1 MNQAYQEEIKR
12 MAAPLKGVIQSAL
25 VGLFMAT
32 LPVAKAASI
41 PITVNMVPN
50 TTINSA
56 GAILTG
62 GTAYVGSFLNGTNQI
77 PKTGL
82 SGVTNVTALTVAA
95 LSAGTRTGFD
105 DLFAKFVS
113 VTSGAV
119 SNGRFSI
126 DALAEVENVGAVGG
140 VDGKSLVGNEIYV
153 LVVDNASSP
162 TGFLLLASDGWGG
175 DFDIFDDPENPINP
189 VNLALSG
196 EVQVLDP
203 DPENYLALDAS
214 TTIVGNAGSYSA
226 LNDAWSMVTIPGGG
240 TPIAL
245 IGSNSVT
252 HYWGSTYVDEGATQ
266 TVTPVIKDISNVTI
280 SDFATM
286 SSKLGTYTVAYTSG
300 GTTATRTV
308 TVKLLNPSA
317 DDDKDGLSN
326 LLEYVLGGSLSSNDS
341 AKLPILSV
349 VGSEVLLTF
358 TARSDINPATDVA
371 LGFLTTTTL
380 SSAFQQELL
389 SKKSGVNQ
397 TGIPS
402 GYEKQQWVLGTT
414 SISKKFVRLQV
425 AISAA
430 LSSGV

>member
-1 MNQAYQEEIKR
+1 VNQAYQGEIKR

-25 VGLFMAT
+25 VGLFMAS

-41 PITVNMVPN
+41 QITVDMVPT
-50 TTINSA
+50 TTIKNSA
-56 GAILTG
+56 GAIVTG

-77 PKTGL
+77 SKTD
-82 SGVTNVTALTVAA
+82 VTALSVAA
-95 LSAGTRTGFD
+95 LSASTRTGFN

-119 SNGRFSI
+119 SDGRFSI

-140 VDGKSLVGNEIYV
+140 VGGKSLVGKEIYV
-153 LVVDNASSP
+153 LVVDSASSP
-162 TGFLLLASDGWGG
+162 TGFLLLASDGWVDG
-175 DFDIFDDPENPINP
+175 FESFVDPEDPYPLNR
-189 VNLALSG
+189 LELSG
-196 EVQVLDP
+196 ENIVDDDLTIP
-203 DPENYLALDAS
+203 PS
-214 TTIVGNAGSYSA
+214 TTIVGNAGSYSPQ
-226 LNDAWSMVTIPGGG
+226 NDAWSMVTIPGGG
-240 TPIAL
+240 TSIAL

-252 HYWGSTYVDEGATQ
+252 HYWGSTYVDAGATQ
-266 TVTPVIKDISNVTI
+266 SVTPVIKDISNATI
-280 SDFATM
+280 IDFATM
-286 SSKLGTYTVAYTSG
+286 SSKLGIYTVAYTSG
-300 GTTATRTV
+300 GTTVTRTV
-308 TVKLLNPSA
+308 TVKLHNPSA

-341 AKLPILSV
+341 AKLPVVSV

-358 TARSDINPATDVA
+358 TARSDINPAAGVA

-389 SKKSGVNQ
+389 SKKSGVGQ
-397 TGIPS
+397 G
-402 GYEKQQWVLGTT
+402 GVYERQQWVLGTT

>member
-1 MNQAYQEEIKR
+1 MKQAYQEEIKR

-25 VGLFMAT
+25 VGLFMAS

-41 PITVNMVPN
+41 QIKVDMISG
-50 TTINSA
+50 TTIKSSTEANVN
-56 GAILTG
+56 G
-62 GTAYVGSFLNGTNQI
+62 GTAYVGSFLNSNNSQMS
-77 PKTGL
+77 KTD
-82 SGVTNVTALTVAA
+82 VAA
-95 LSAGTRTGFD
+95 LWNVTRAGFD
-105 DLFAKFVS
+105 NLLAKFVS
-113 VTSGAV
+113 VTTGAV
-119 SNGRFSI
+119 SNGTFSI
-126 DALAEVENVGAVGG
+126 NAPAEVDDVG
-140 VDGKSLVGNEIYV
+140 GKSLVDKEIYV

-162 TGFLLLASDGWGG
+162 TGFLLLATDGWGTFETFEDP
-175 DFDIFDDPENPINP
+175 DFIDPQVKLE
-189 VNLALSG
+189 LSG
-196 EVQVLDP
+196 EEVVVDEELTFP
-203 DPENYLALDAS
+203 AS
-214 TTIVGNAGSYSA
+214 TTIVGNAGSYSP

-240 TPIAL
+240 TTIAL

-252 HYWGSTYVDEGATQ
+252 HYWGSTYVDAGATQ
-266 TVTPVIKDISNVTI
+266 SVTPVIKDVSSVTI

-300 GTTATRTV
+300 GTTVTRTV

-341 AKLPILSV
+341 AKLPILRV
-349 VGSEVLLTF
+349 VGSEGLLTF

>member
-1 MNQAYQEEIKR
+1 MKQAYQEEIKR

-25 VGLFMAT
+25 VGLFMAS

-41 PITVNMVPN
+41 QIKVDMISG
-50 TTINSA
+50 TTIKSSTEANVN
-56 GAILTG
+56 G
-62 GTAYVGSFLNGTNQI
+62 GTAYVGSFLNSNNSQMS
-77 PKTGL
+77 KTD
-82 SGVTNVTALTVAA
+82 VAA
-95 LSAGTRTGFD
+95 LWNVTRAGFD
-105 DLFAKFVS
+105 NLLAKFVS
-113 VTSGAV
+113 VTTGAV

-126 DALAEVENVGAVGG
+126 DAPAEVENVGG
-140 VDGKSLVGNEIYV
+140 VVGKSLVENDIYV
-153 LVVDNASSP
+153 LVVDDALSP
-162 TGFLLLASDGWGG
+162 TGFLLLATDGWGTFETFEDP
-175 DFDIFDDPENPINP
+175 DFIDPQVKLE
-189 VNLALSG
+189 LSG
-196 EVQVLDP
+196 EEVVVDEELTFP
-203 DPENYLALDAS
+203 AS
-214 TTIVGNAGSYSA
+214 TTIVGNAGSYSPQ
-226 LNDAWSMVTIPGGG
+226 NDAWSMVTIPSGG

-252 HYWGSTYVDEGATQ
+252 HYWGSTYVDAGATQ
-266 TVTPVIKDISNVTI
+266 SVTPVIKDVSNVVI

-300 GTTATRTV
+300 GTTVTRTV

-326 LLEYVLGGSLSSNDS
+326 LLEYVLGGSLTSNDS

>member
-1 MNQAYQEEIKR
+1 MNQAYQEYIRR

-25 VGLFMAT
+25 VGLFMAS
-32 LPVAKAASI
+32 LPLAEAASI
-41 PITVNMVPN
+41 QITVDMISD
-50 TTINSA
+50 TTIKNST
-56 GAILTG
+56 GANVNG
-62 GTAYVGSFLNGTNQI
+62 GTAYVGSFLNANNSQMS
-77 PKTGL
+77 K
-82 SGVTNVTALTVAA
+82 SDVAA
-95 LSAGTRTGFD
+95 LWKGARADFNN
-105 DLFAKFVS
+105 LFAKFVS
-113 VTSGAV
+113 AISGAV

-126 DALAEVENVGAVGG
+126 NAPAEVENVGG
-140 VDGKSLVGNEIYV
+140 VVGKSLVGKEIYV
-153 LVVDNASSP
+153 LVVDSASSP

-175 DFDIFDDPENPINP
+175 DFDIFDDPVNPFYP

-203 DPENYLALDAS
+203 DPEDYLAVDAS
-214 TTIVGNAGSYSA
+214 TTIVGNAGSYSP

-245 IGSNSVT
+245 NGDNSVT
-252 HYWGSTYVDEGATQ
+252 HYWGSTYVDAGATQ
-266 TVTPVIKDISNVTI
+266 SVTPVIKDVSNVTI

-286 SSKLGTYTVAYTSG
+286 SSKLVTYTVSYTSG
-300 GTTATRTV
+300 GTTVTRTV
-308 TVKLLNPSA
+308 SVKLLNPSA

-341 AKLPILSV
+341 AKLPVLNV

-371 LGFLTTTTL
+371 LGFLTATTL

-389 SKKSGVNQ
+389 SKKSGVGQ
-397 TGIPS
+397 G
-402 GYEKQQWVLGTT
+402 GVYERQQWVLGTT

>member
-12 MAAPLKGVIQSAL
+12 VAAPLKGVIQSAL
-25 VGLFMAT
+25 VGLFMAS
-32 LPVAKAASI
+32 LPMAEAATI
-41 PITVNMVPN
+41 QIKVNMASGA
-50 TTINSA
+50 TIKSSDGVNNV
-56 GAILTG
+56 TG
-62 GTAYVGSFLNGTNQI
+62 GTAYVGSFLIGNSQMS
-77 PKTGL
+77 KTD
-82 SGVTNVTALTVAA
+82 VAA
-95 LSAGTRTGFD
+95 LWNGARTDFNN
-105 DLFAKFVS
+105 LLTNFVS
-113 VTSGAV
+113 AISGAV

-126 DALAEVENVGAVGG
+126 NAPAEVENVGG
-140 VDGKSLVGNEIYV
+140 VVGKSLVGKEIYV

-162 TGFLLLASDGWGG
+162 TGFLLLASDGGG
-175 DFDIFDDPENPINP
+175 VFDEFDDPALQGNP
-189 VNLALSG
+189 VILDLDG
-196 EVQVLDP
+196 KEVVIDGDVP
-203 DPENYLALDAS
+203 IPAS
-214 TTIVGNAGSYSA
+214 ASIVGTAGSYSLA
-226 LNDAWSMVTIPGGG
+226 NDAWSMAAFGGVAS
-240 TPIAL
+240 IAL
-245 IGSNSVT
+245 NGSSSVT
-252 HYWGSTYVDEGATQ
+252 HYWGSTYVDAGATQ
-266 TVTPVIKDISNVTI
+266 SVTPVIKDVSNVAI

-300 GTTATRTV
+300 GTTVTRTV

-326 LLEYVLGGSLSSNDS
+326 LLEYVLGGSLTSNDS
-341 AKLPILSV
+341 AKLPVLSV

-389 SKKSGVNQ
+389 SKKSGVGQ
-397 TGIPS
+397 G
-402 GYEKQQWVLGTT
+402 GVYERQQWVLGTT

>member
-1 MNQAYQEEIKR
+1 MNQPNQQKVRAL
-12 MAAPLKGVIQSAL
+12 AAPLKGVIQSAL
-25 VGLFMAT
+25 VGLFMAS
-32 LPVAKAASI
+32 LPMAEAATIQIRVKMASGATI
-41 PITVNMVPN
+41 KSSGGVNNV
-50 TTINSA
+50 
-56 GAILTG
+56 TG
-62 GTAYVGSFLNGTNQI
+62 GTAYVGSFLNGDS
-77 PKTGL
+77 PMSKTE
-82 SGVTNVTALTVAA
+82 VAA
-95 LSAGTRTGFD
+95 LWDGTLTGFNN
-105 DLFAKFVS
+105 LFAKLVS
-113 VTSGAV
+113 ATTAAV
-119 SNGRFSI
+119 SSGRFSI
-126 DALAEVENVGAVGG
+126 DASAEVDSVG
-140 VDGKSLVGNEIYV
+140 GKSLVGRDIYV

-162 TGFLLLASDGWGG
+162 TGFLLLASDGGG
-175 DFDIFDDPENPINP
+175 VFDVFDDPDFRLNP
-189 VNLALSG
+189 VNLELNGA
-196 EVQVLDP
+196 EVVID
-203 DPENYLALDAS
+203 EDAPIPPS
-214 TTIVGNAGSYSA
+214 ASIVGYAGSYSLA
-226 LNDAWSMVTIPGGG
+226 NDAWSMTTISGGAVS
-240 TPIAL
+240 IAL
-245 IGSNSVT
+245 NGPSSVT

-266 TVTPVIKDISNVTI
+266 TVAPVIKDISNVTI

-300 GTTATRTV
+300 GATATRTV

-341 AKLPILSV
+341 AKLPFLSV

>member
-25 VGLFMAT
+25 VGLFMAS
-32 LPVAKAASI
+32 LPLAEAASI
-41 PITVNMVPN
+41 QITVNMVPN
-50 TTINSA
+50 TTIKNSA
-56 GAILTG
+56 GANVAD

-77 PKTGL
+77 SKTD
-82 SGVTNVTALTVAA
+82 VTALSVAA
-95 LSAGTRTGFD
+95 LSASTRAGFD
-105 DLFAKFVS
+105 NLLAKFVS
-113 VTSGAV
+113 VTTGAV
-119 SNGRFSI
+119 SNGTFSI
-126 DALAEVENVGAVGG
+126 NAPAEVDDVG
-140 VDGKSLVGNEIYV
+140 GKSLVDKEIYV

-175 DFDIFDDPENPINP
+175 DFDIFDDPQNSFNP

-203 DPENYLALDAS
+203 DPDDYLAVDAS
-214 TTIVGNAGSYSA
+214 TTIVGNAGSYSP
-226 LNDAWSMVTIPGGG
+226 LNDAWSMVTIPSGG

-252 HYWGSTYVDEGATQ
+252 HYWGSTYVDDGATQ

>member
-1 MNQAYQEEIKR
+1 MKQAYQEEIKR

-25 VGLFMAT
+25 VGLFMAS

-41 PITVNMVPN
+41 QITVNMVPN
-50 TTINSA
+50 TTIKNSA
-56 GAILTG
+56 GAIVTG

-95 LSAGTRTGFD
+95 LSAGTRTGFN
-105 DLFAKFVS
+105 DLFAKFVA

-119 SNGRFSI
+119 SDGRFSI

-175 DFDIFDDPENPINP
+175 DFDIFDDPQNSFNP
-189 VNLALSG
+189 VNLGLSG
-196 EVQVLDP
+196 EEEVIDEEITIP
-203 DPENYLALDAS
+203 AS
-214 TTIVGNAGSYSA
+214 TTIVGNAGSYSPQ
-226 LNDAWSMVTIPGGG
+226 NDAWSMVTIPGGG

-341 AKLPILSV
+341 AKLPVVSV

-358 TARSDINPATDVA
+358 TARSDINPAAGVA

-389 SKKSGVNQ
+389 SKKSGVGQ
-397 TGIPS
+397 G
-402 GYEKQQWVLGTT
+402 GVYERQQWVLGTT

>member
-1 MNQAYQEEIKR
+1 MKQAYQEEIKR

-25 VGLFMAT
+25 VGLFMAS

-41 PITVNMVPN
+41 QIKVDMISG
-50 TTINSA
+50 TTIKSSTEANVN
-56 GAILTG
+56 G
-62 GTAYVGSFLNGTNQI
+62 GTAYVGSFLNSNNSQMS
-77 PKTGL
+77 KTD
-82 SGVTNVTALTVAA
+82 VAA
-95 LSAGTRTGFD
+95 LWNVTRAGFD
-105 DLFAKFVS
+105 NLLAKFVS
-113 VTSGAV
+113 VTTGAV

-126 DALAEVENVGAVGG
+126 DAPAEVENVGG
-140 VDGKSLVGNEIYV
+140 VVGKSLVENDIYV
-153 LVVDNASSP
+153 LVVDDALSP
-162 TGFLLLASDGWGG
+162 TGFLLLATDGWGTFETFEDP
-175 DFDIFDDPENPINP
+175 DFIDPQVKLE
-189 VNLALSG
+189 LSG
-196 EVQVLDP
+196 EEVVVDEELTFP
-203 DPENYLALDAS
+203 AS
-214 TTIVGNAGSYSA
+214 TTIVGNAGSYSPQ
-226 LNDAWSMVTIPGGG
+226 NDAWSMVTIPSGG

-266 TVTPVIKDISNVTI
+266 TVTPVIKDISSVTI

>member
-25 VGLFMAT
+25 VGLFMAS
-32 LPVAKAASI
+32 LPLAEAASI
-41 PITVNMVPN
+41 QITVNMVPN
-50 TTINSA
+50 TTIKNSA
-56 GAILTG
+56 GANVAD

-77 PKTGL
+77 SKTD
-82 SGVTNVTALTVAA
+82 VTALSVAA
-95 LSAGTRTGFD
+95 LSASTRTGFN

-119 SNGRFSI
+119 SDGRFSI
-126 DALAEVENVGAVGG
+126 DAPAEVENVGAVGG
-140 VDGKSLVGNEIYV
+140 VGGKSLVGKEIYV
-153 LVVDNASSP
+153 LVVDSASSP

-175 DFDIFDDPENPINP
+175 DFDIFDDPENPFYP
-189 VNLALSG
+189 VNLGLSG
-196 EVQVLDP
+196 EVEVLD
-203 DPENYLALDAS
+203 DSVDNYLDVPAS
-214 TTIVGNAGSYSA
+214 TTIVGNAGYYSPQ
-226 LNDAWSMVTIPGGG
+226 NDAWSMVTIPGGG

-300 GTTATRTV
+300 GPTATRTV

-341 AKLPILSV
+341 AKLPVVSV

-358 TARSDINPATDVA
+358 TARSDINPAAGVA

-389 SKKSGVNQ
+389 SKKSGVGQ
-397 TGIPS
+397 G
-402 GYEKQQWVLGTT
+402 GVYERQQWVLGTT